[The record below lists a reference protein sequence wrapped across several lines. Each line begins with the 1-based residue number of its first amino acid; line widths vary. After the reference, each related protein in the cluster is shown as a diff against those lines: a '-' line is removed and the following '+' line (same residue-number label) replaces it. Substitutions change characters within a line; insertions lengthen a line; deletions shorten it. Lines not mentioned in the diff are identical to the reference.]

1 MPDDLLTTTEA
12 LEVLGVDRSTLTRW
26 VAQQK
31 ITPVLGGGKGQAF
44 VFRADDVTRL
54 AAERVD
60 IPAPIADAGMA
71 APQLLARA
79 ALLLVV
85 TAIAVAVSWNAPAGT
100 PVAVVLA
107 ATAWYV
113 IAHLLWSGALAIGR
127 HQRAGGGR

>member
-26 VAQQK
+26 VSQQK

-44 VFRADDVTRL
+44 VFRAADVIRL

-60 IPAPIADAGMA
+60 IPAPVADAGMA

-85 TAIAVAVSWNAPAGT
+85 TAVSVVVGWNAPIGT
-100 PVAVVLA
+100 PVAAFLA
-107 ATAWYV
+107 ASAWYV
-113 IAHLLWSGALAIGR
+113 IARLLGAGALAVGR
-127 HQRAGGGR
+127 HARAGGTQ